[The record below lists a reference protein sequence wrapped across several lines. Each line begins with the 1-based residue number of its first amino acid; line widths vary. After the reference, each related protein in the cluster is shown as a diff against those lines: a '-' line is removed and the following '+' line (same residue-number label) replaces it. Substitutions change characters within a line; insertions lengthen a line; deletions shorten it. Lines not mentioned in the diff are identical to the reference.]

1 MNQQQA
7 QDMLAEIEQTQQRSE
22 RFLGYWRRGAI
33 VQMWGVVWIIAHLG
47 AWLAPAQ
54 TGSIWM
60 ICDLL
65 GAAGTLLLR
74 SRGDDSPIDRR
85 LVWAGCIVLAFGVL
99 GTLLIGKN
107 GRAIDV
113 FWTCLVM
120 TGYML
125 HGLWSGLRWTVLGAA
140 VMVVSLLAYFGP
152 APWFNLVMA
161 AAAGGGLLLGGTWL
175 RHAR

>member
-1 MNQQQA
+1 MNPQQA
-7 QDMLAEIEQTQQRSE
+7 QDLLAEIEQTQQRSE

-33 VQMWGVVWIIAHLG
+33 VQLWGVVWIAAHLAIYFSLG
-47 AWLAPAQ
+47 NA
-54 TGSIWM
+54 GRIWM
-60 ICDLL
+60 IGDAI
-65 GAAGTLLLR
+65 GIAGTILLNT
-74 SRGDDSPIDRR
+74 RGGAERLDSR
-85 LVWAGCIVLAFGVL
+85 LVWAGCIVLVFGMLCSV
-99 GTLLIGKN
+99 LIGQN

-120 TGYML
+120 SGYML

-140 VMVVSLLAYFGP
+140 VTVISVVAYFLL

-161 AAAGGGLLLGGTWL
+161 VAAGGALLLGGIWL